1 MSKHRLRPG
10 GTASP
15 RRHRGVV
22 LVITLVILVI
32 LATLAYRLSVH
43 VSARRH
49 RDQYLIDYS
58 QARYACGSAL
68 KYALASVRELE
79 PQLIS
84 RPNEPDFSDLFAMSE
99 LEYEEF
105 LAQYGLIH
113 ESPVPDA
120 NDRAGEEWS
129 DVNDANEFDAMSA
142 DEAFSQV
149 PEVPGPY
156 GPAWPLVTE
165 PAEFEMGSTRVKIRI
180 EDENAKYPLGWA
192 LLDDA
197 DLKPMADAGFLSFC
211 EWMNCTDDDMQVIE
225 NDLSNIGQ
233 IKTFKVEFK
242 PASGPVETPVS
253 LRSRATSRTG
263 GKTPV
268 RRSTPSKKVT
278 VSDQI
283 EQQSKVFATLF
294 HSSLMDMDL
303 LARRTIES
311 DTRDESVLKYLG
323 LWAARHVNVNTAPRH
338 VLEAA
343 LAFGSVADAPKI
355 AEVIIQ
361 QRREK
366 PFSDI
371 DEVKKTAFQYSDSV
385 DKCKDF
391 LTTTST
397 LFKIEV
403 TATSGVA
410 TATAVAA
417 VTKEGDAVKQIGVFS
432 D

>member
-1 MSKHRLRPG
+1 
-10 GTASP
+10 
-15 RRHRGVV
+15 VV

-32 LATLAYRLSVH
+32 LATLAYRLSAR

-58 QARYACGSAL
+58 QARYACASAL
-68 KYALASVRELE
+68 KYALASVQELE

-105 LAQYGLIH
+105 LAEYGLSY

-120 NDRAGEEWS
+120 NDRAEEEWA
-129 DVNDANEFDAMSA
+129 DVNDANELDAMIA
-142 DEAFSQV
+142 DETV
-149 PEVPGPY
+149 PPVPVVPGPY

-197 DLKPMADAGFLSFC
+197 DLKPMADAGFLTFC
-211 EWMNCTDDDMQVIE
+211 EWMNCTDDEMQVLE

-233 IKTFKVEFK
+233 MKTFKMEFK

-253 LRSRATSRTG
+253 LRSRATSRTSS
-263 GKTPV
+263 KTPV
-268 RRSTPSKKVT
+268 RRSPASKKVT

-283 EQQSKVFATLF
+283 EQQNKVFATLF

-355 AEVIIQ
+355 AEVIIL

-371 DEVKKTAFQYSDSV
+371 DEVKKAAFQYSDSV

-391 LTTTST
+391 LTTAST

-417 VTKEGDAVKQIGVFS
+417 VAKEGDAVKPIGVFS